1 MTRKRRKY
9 SNSGVYH
16 IMIKGIDSQDIFY
29 NDYDKKVFLKYI
41 DDNKKFFR
49 YKIYAYCLMNN
60 HVHLVMKVEK
70 DILSNAM
77 KSLEVRY
84 SLYFNN
90 KYLRSGPLFQNRF
103 NSKSV
108 ENQRYF
114 LDLCRYVHQNPE
126 KAEICN
132 VQDYKWSSYHEYVGK
147 EFLIDKK
154 VLLYYFE
161 YNIEEFKK
169 FTLKNKSYN
178 KYDFIEY
185 ELRTKFEDTELIQ
198 YIIDGLKLDNIGQIS
213 KMKEEEL
220 EKSIEF
226 LKNMKYTNLN
236 QISRVTRINRWKLD
250 KFFNN

>member
-9 SNSGVYH
+9 SNSCVYH